1 VATGIVPSEFEH
13 FISRHFGSPGR
24 EWLKGLP
31 GIVDRYRLE
40 WHLDV
45 GRFLRGGLMSAS
57 MDAQTAEGEPA
68 VLKING
74 PWTPAGREILALTLW
89 AGGPAPRLLR
99 ADEPGGALLLERIFP
114 GEQFTGGTEE
124 QDVERVS
131 VLLAAL
137 HAPKASG
144 SATEELLPLA
154 EVVEEEIAT
163 AGAEAAARSAHEAEE
178 LQPRLDTA
186 RGMAADLLGSWNG
199 RPVLLHGD
207 LENKNILNCN
217 ERGLAAIDP
226 LPCLGDPAYDAGYWA
241 VGGLPPEGRDRRC
254 ELLAGILGLDSDRV
268 RGWASVIAL
277 EQL

>member
-1 VATGIVPSEFEH
+1 MEIVPSEFEH
-13 FISRHFGSPGR
+13 FIARHFGSPGR
-24 EWLKGLP
+24 EWLDRLP

-57 MDAQTAEGEPA
+57 MDVQTAEGGPA

-74 PWTPAGREILALTLW
+74 PWTPPRRETLALTLW
-89 AGGPAPRLLR
+89 AGGPTPRLLR
-99 ADEPGGALLLERIFP
+99 ADEAGGALLLERIYP
-114 GEQFTGGTEE
+114 GEQFAGGTEE
-124 QDVERVS
+124 QDIERVG

-137 HAPKASG
+137 HAPEAPVP
-144 SATEELLPLA
+144 ATEELPSLA
-154 EVVEEEIAT
+154 EVVEEQIAT
-163 AGAEAAARSAHEAEE
+163 AGAEAAARSVHEAEE

-186 RGMAADLLGSWNG
+186 RGMAADLEGSWNG

-207 LENKNILNCN
+207 FENKNILTCT

-241 VGGLPPEGRDRRC
+241 VGDLPPEGADRRC
-254 ELLAGILGLDSDRV
+254 ELLARTLELDPKRV
-268 RGWASVIAL
+268 RGWASVVAL